1 MAAFLKTR
9 PVHGALTAAEMLARL
24 NRADEAT
31 LCRQAR
37 GRLTLVCHWHQDAN
51 GRLFC
56 RWDIESPEISVP
68 PH

>member
-1 MAAFLKTR
+1 MAAFLKIR
-9 PVHGALTAAEMLARL
+9 PGGALTTAEVTARL

-31 LCRQAR
+31 LCRRAN
-37 GRLTLVCHWHQDAN
+37 GRPTLVCHWQQDAD